1 MERLL
6 LEKAYYDFENPASF
20 GGVKKLSSVTKVPYQ
35 KAKRWLMSQD
45 TYTLHK
51 PVRYKFP
58 RRATLSYGINDL
70 CNTQASFRTKL
81 ARPITLTGEWEVGLS
96 EIFIPRTWFNI
107 GNHNNKYSITYEET
121 KIVEKDY
128 VEYRIRVKIDQGITD
143 EEVISKINQSIEE
156 KCGRSVFFCIGSQE
170 YQCTRRS
177 RL

>member
-1 MERLL
+1 M
-6 LEKAYYDFENPASF
+6 AQENENFYITLPSNASMN
-20 GGVKKLSSVTKVPYQ
+20 Y
-35 KAKRWLMSQD
+35 
-45 TYTLHK
+45 
-51 PVRYKFP
+51 FP
-58 RRATLSYGINDL
+58 S
-70 CNTQASFRTKL
+70 NTQASFRTKL